1 VLINTD
7 LRSIREA
14 AQQVVHQ
21 FKFAQSG
28 RP

>member
-7 LRSIREA
+7 LRSAREV
-14 AQQVVHQ
+14 AQQILYQ

-28 RP
+28 Q